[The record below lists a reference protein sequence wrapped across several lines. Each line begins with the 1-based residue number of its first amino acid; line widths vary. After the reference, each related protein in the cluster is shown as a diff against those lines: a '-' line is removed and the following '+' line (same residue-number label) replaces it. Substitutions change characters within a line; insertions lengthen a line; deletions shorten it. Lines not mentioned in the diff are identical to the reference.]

1 MFYVCFGLWRTPYIR
16 GVKQISDGSDAGQPD
31 FMLFKLQNNICRV
44 YYVRHSGAYFLTVFH
59 ISLFDKNVCFL
70 CILEF
75 KIFWG
80 WRKSSWV
87 SQMMLLPRQRINPYV
102 TFIMWQKYLVIQYMR
117 HEFDY
122 SFYFL
127 QMLTCFVFYPTIVK
141 ERNLDPFIVFA
152 LEKEICKAGYWR
164 IEFTFQLSQ
173 SVSTDTLLVF
183 LKKSQCY

>member
-1 MFYVCFGLWRTPYIR
+1 MFYFCFGLWRTPYIR

-80 WRKSSWV
+80 WRKSSVGV
-87 SQMMLLPRQRINPYV
+87 SNDVVASSKDQSLCDIHYV
-102 TFIMWQKYLVIQYMR
+102 TKIFSYTIQCIKR
-117 HEFDY
+117 E
-122 SFYFL
+122 
-127 QMLTCFVFYPTIVK
+127 T
-141 ERNLDPFIVFA
+141 
-152 LEKEICKAGYWR
+152 
-164 IEFTFQLSQ
+164 
-173 SVSTDTLLVF
+173 
-183 LKKSQCY
+183 